1 MTRLRLCD
9 VAGCVCVC
17 MSVRVCMSVCVGTSV
32 ELQDVVLPDRLVV
45 EMFVPYGMLNDWQI
59 GTYVRVRLRH
69 LLVDWFC

>member
-1 MTRLRLCD
+1 MCLC
-9 VAGCVCVC
+9 VYECEGVYVCVC
-17 MSVRVCMSVCVGTSV
+17 LGTSV